1 MLQYRINLSPFYYAV
16 IPEESY
22 YWGALGTEKGSE
34 TLMQQK
40 IALIVGATGL
50 VGRSCLDHLLAE
62 DIYSQVTALVREPV
76 NIEHPK
82 LRQAIIDFEE
92 LGNYFNLIRGND
104 IYCCLGTTMRD
115 AGSRAN
121 FYKVDFTY
129 PFEIAKAALLNG
141 ADQFL
146 LVSASSAN
154 PRSMFYYNRVKGDI
168 ERAISRLS
176 YNSIHIFR
184 PSLLLGTRKVPR
196 FGENFAM
203 KLGGR
208 LSQYMIGPIKAYKPV
223 QAETVAEAM
232 VKTALNDHE
241 GVNIIDNLTM
251 LEMINP
257 KEPLQEEIALN
268 SN

>member
-1 MLQYRINLSPFYYAV
+1 
-16 IPEESY
+16 
-22 YWGALGTEKGSE
+22 
-34 TLMQQK
+34 MQNK

-50 VGRSCLDHLLAE
+50 VGRSCLDQLLTE

-76 NIEHPK
+76 DIENPK

-92 LGNYFNLIRGND
+92 LSNHFNLMRGND

-146 LVSASSAN
+146 LVSASGAN
-154 PRSMFYYNRVKGDI
+154 PRSLFYCNRVNGDT
-168 ERAISRLS
+168 EKSSSRLG
-176 YNSIHIFR
+176 YNAIHIFR
-184 PSLLLGTRKVPR
+184 ASLLLGAREVPR
-196 FGENFAM
+196 FGENLAM

-208 LSQYMIGPIKAYKPV
+208 LSPYMIGPAKAYRPV
-223 QAETVAEAM
+223 QAETVAKAM

-241 GVNIIDNLTM
+241 GVNIINNLTI
-251 LEMINP
+251 LEMVNR
-257 KEPLQEEIALN
+257 KESLQEEIALN